1 MLPLLLLLL
10 CQPDRLLAHEDEEH
24 KDSAKQVEDVHAE
37 EKVLENRVFKIRP
50 FANEHRVDSFES
62 PQEAKDEEELC
73 VEDLNTYFS
82 VYCNIES
89 ELTFRTPPHSPV
101 VPMCPH

>member
-24 KDSAKQVEDVHAE
+24 EDPAKQVEDVHAE
-37 EKVLENRVFKIRP
+37 EEVVEEQVFKVRP
-50 FANEHRVDSFES
+50 VSNEDRVDAFES

-73 VEDLNTYFS
+73 IEDLKSSTMEWFY
-82 VYCNIES
+82 Y
-89 ELTFRTPPHSPV
+89 LL
-101 VPMCPH
+101 